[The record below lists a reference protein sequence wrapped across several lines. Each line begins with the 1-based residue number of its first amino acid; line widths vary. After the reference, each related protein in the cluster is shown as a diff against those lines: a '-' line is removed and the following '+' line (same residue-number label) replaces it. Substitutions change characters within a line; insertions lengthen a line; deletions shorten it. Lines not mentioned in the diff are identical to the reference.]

1 MAFPE
6 RGTCDCAVGALGWLR
21 ACRQAY
27 VEGVEVLY
35 ATNTF
40 FIQSRDLLDALLCP
54 PDDGRRLFL
63 PHRLAQI
70 RSLELR
76 CKFLLFGDFA
86 LPFIARASDKEIMR
100 LLPDLA
106 GLAVPFPNLRS
117 LVVTFPNILDNERH
131 ADPDA
136 RLPEIDRLLLRPLA
150 LAFAHLAPH
159 QEKHIVVELP
169 SNVFRDIRGIGH
181 RKGLGLKQEQRG
193 DEWGD
198 GRGLWLRYAID
209 GSLYYYIKEGQESE
223 IYRPT
228 FILTDILN
236 EPDDQMSMVRYLTYS
251 NEFDTKGLV
260 ATTSVSLPNETHPEA
275 IELIIR
281 AHGKVVHNLNKHVHP
296 NATFSPAEDLLK
308 LVRSGPVVYG
318 RQALNES
325 LSDGAKL
332 LVETLEAG
340 SDPLFVSIWGGA
352 NTLAQALQF
361 ISTERTPNEAAELR
375 SRLRVY
381 SISDQDDAGPWIR
394 VKWPDITYI
403 VNVHGFREYESSTTR
418 RPDWGSWGGRYTRV
432 TEAEDIN
439 EYGTSM
445 DTAVSV
451 TGVDHQSQYATV
463 WRWRDAYQDDF
474 AARMQWGVTDKF
486 EDATHPP
493 SINVN
498 GSISLDAMEI
508 FVPYKGSVVLDASDT
523 YDPDHPED
531 STHLEFEWTH

>member
-1 MAFPE
+1 MKMARF
-6 RGTCDCAVGALGWLR
+6 
-21 ACRQAY
+21 Q
-27 VEGVEVLY
+27 
-35 ATNTF
+35 
-40 FIQSRDLLDALLCP
+40 
-54 PDDGRRLFL
+54 LFY
-63 PHRLAQI
+63 
-70 RSLELR
+70 
-76 CKFLLFGDFA
+76 
-86 LPFIARASDKEIMR
+86 
-100 LLPDLA
+100 
-106 GLAVPFPNLRS
+106 
-117 LVVTFPNILDNERH
+117 
-131 ADPDA
+131 
-136 RLPEIDRLLLRPLA
+136 LA
-150 LAFAHLAPH
+150 LIPLISGYARSQQISANDLTKLPQFPH
-159 QEKHIVVELP
+159 KP
-169 SNVFRDIRGIGH
+169 R
-181 RKGLGLKQEQRG
+181 
-193 DEWGD
+193 
-198 GRGLWLRYAID
+198 
-209 GSLYYYIKEGQESE
+209 
-223 IYRPT
+223 T

-281 AHGKVVHNLNKHVHP
+281 AYGKVVHNLNKHVHP
-296 NATFSPAEDLLK
+296 NETFSPAEDILK

-318 RQALNES
+318 RQALNAS

-381 SISDQDDAGPWIR
+381 SISDQDNAGPWIR

-403 VNVHGFREYESSTTR
+403 VNVHGFREYESSTWAGIGSADNGAANVTKVQDDWLTPNIR
-418 RPDWGSWGGRYTRV
+418 IGPLGEVYPKILYGMEGDSPSFMWLIQNGLNSAGRPDWGSWGGRYTRV
-432 TEAEDIN
+432 TEAENIN

-451 TGVDHQSQYATV
+451 TGMDHQSQYATV

-474 AARMQWGVTDKF
+474 AARMQWTVTDKF

-508 FVPYKGSVVLDASDT
+508 FVPYNGSVVLDASET

-531 STHLEFEWTH
+531 STHLEFEWYAYDAASIAWASAYLEGLIEIRPLSPPPGTDGYLEVNNARFRNVTIGPRVQIMNNVPSISQLQGRYWHVVLQVNNNKGQHPIRRYKRILIQDFEGQE